1 MGKDPGKI
9 AGEITDLREEANVLL
24 DELLRRTN
32 PSYMA
37 GGIRHNLATRAGAM
51 VDRGMKLVDRSSTS
65 ASRAAASLPEPVQR
79 NPYPFIGGVVA
90 LIALIGGLVIQ
101 SRRPKPR
108 TLPEKAADRLR
119 ESGAAA
125 MEGIDYSRDQLQE
138 AVDRLWLEMG
148 ARGIG
153 PQPAAETRKEEGMM
167 KRVLWAALASAMA
180 ALGSMLF
187 KRATETAWRT
197 TMHEEPPK
205 K

>member
-37 GGIRHNLATRAGAM
+37 GGIRHNLATKAGVMLDRGAAL
-51 VDRGMKLVDRSSTS
+51 VDRGSTS
-65 ASRAAASLPEPVQR
+65 VSHAAARLPEPVQR
-79 NPYPFIGGVVA
+79 YPYPFIAGVVA
-90 LIALIGGLVIQ
+90 LGALIGFLIAR

-108 TLPEKAADRLR
+108 TLQEKAADRLR
-119 ESGAAA
+119 QSRDAT
-125 MEGIDYSRDQLQE
+125 MEGIGYSREQLQE
-138 AVDRLWLEMG
+138 AVDRLRREMW

-153 PQPAAETRKEEGMM
+153 TPPEAETRKEEGML
-167 KRVLWAALASAMA
+167 KRVLWAGLASAMA

-187 KRATETAWRT
+187 KRVTETAWRG